1 MRSIKA
7 SKSQAYQESF
17 VLNVLNFKFF
27 GTFLELGAGDGIEA
41 SNTFLLENKFNWK
54 GLSLE
59 YDREINT
66 AFKTMRRTEC
76 LCEDATK
83 WEAIRHLERRDF
95 PKQIDYLQ
103 IDVDPAKQSL
113 ETLVNLPLGD
123 YRFSTIT
130 FEHDYYV
137 EKNPEVRDASRTLLR
152 SLNYHLFFA
161 GVQTNGRNFEDWW
174 IDKTIPGL
182 KRYQNFYFEDMEASM
197 IFTEGVLEDF

>member
-1 MRSIKA
+1 MRSIEA

-17 VLNVLNFKFF
+17 VLNVLNFKCF

-41 SNTFLLENKFNWK
+41 SNTFLLDNKFNWK

-59 YDREINT
+59 YDLEMYT

-76 LCEDATK
+76 LCEDATN
-83 WEAIRHLERRDF
+83 WEATRHLERRDF

-103 IDVDPAKQSL
+103 IDVDPARQSL
-113 ETLVNLPLGD
+113 EALVNLPLGD

-137 EKNPEVRDASRTLLR
+137 EKDSEVRDASRTLLK
-152 SLNYHLFFA
+152 SLHYHLFFA
-161 GVQTNGRNFEDWW
+161 GVQTHGRNFEDWW
-174 IDKTIPGL
+174 IDTTIPGL
-182 KRYQNFYFEDMEASM
+182 KGYQNLYFEDMEASM